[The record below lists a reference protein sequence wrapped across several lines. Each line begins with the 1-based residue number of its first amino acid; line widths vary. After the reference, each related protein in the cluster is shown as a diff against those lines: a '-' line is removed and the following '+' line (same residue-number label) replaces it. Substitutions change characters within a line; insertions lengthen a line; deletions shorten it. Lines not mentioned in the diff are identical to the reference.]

1 MIDKRIATYKYAE
14 LPQYKE
20 KYIIIDGK
28 VYVNLCAEPGRICV
42 ARFLRGSANG
52 KDLRDR

>member
-1 MIDKRIATYKYAE
+1 MIDKRITNARYAE

-28 VYVNLCAEPGRICV
+28 VYINLCAEPGGICV
-42 ARFLRGSANG
+42 ARFLRSSTNG